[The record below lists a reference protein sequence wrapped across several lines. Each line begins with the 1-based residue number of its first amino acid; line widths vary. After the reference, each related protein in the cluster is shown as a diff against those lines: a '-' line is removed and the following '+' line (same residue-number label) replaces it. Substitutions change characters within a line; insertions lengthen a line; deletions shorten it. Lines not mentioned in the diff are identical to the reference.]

1 MYWWYKIFI
10 LYPLKAK
17 TLKLAQILAQYL
29 YSTRRLDL
37 PGIGTFLLDS
47 TIVVDPESDKNSK
60 KDFGEGISFENNQ
73 GIKDNPPLIDFI
85 SSQTGKIKALAAADL
100 DSHLWLG
107 QQFLNI
113 GKPFMLD
120 GIGSLVKTQ
129 SGQYSFS
136 PGQLTPEILKEQPT
150 KQIGYTEVDNNTD
163 VSDYK
168 DILNPRKEKVQWKK
182 PVAILLMLIG
192 LVLAIWGG
200 YIIYKNT
207 KADANS
213 TTTPATRTSGPSA
226 QNDNDT
232 ATVQKG
238 NITINPPVVAPAGN
252 YKFVIETAG
261 RERAFKRF
269 KFLKELPTTIQMGTK
284 DSVNFTLFFILPAT
298 AADTARIKDSLRISY
313 TPKWSRAYI
322 EQ

>member
-1 MYWWYKIFI
+1 

-47 TIVVDPESDKNSK
+47 SIVVDPESDKNSK
-60 KDFGEGISFENNQ
+60 KDFGEGITFENNP
-73 GIKDNPPLIDFI
+73 GIKENLALIDFI

-150 KQIGYTEVDNNTD
+150 KQVGYTEVDNNSD

-168 DILNPRKEKVQWKK
+168 DILNPRREKVQWKK

-192 LVLAIWGG
+192 LALAIWGG

-207 KADANS
+207 TADANGNS
-213 TTTPATRTSGPSA
+213 TTAPATKTSEPAA
-226 QNDNDT
+226 QNVNDT
-232 ATVQKG
+232 TAVQKG
-238 NITINPPVVAPAGN
+238 NITIPPPIVTPAGN

-284 DSVNFTLFFILPAT
+284 DSVNFILFFVLPAT
-298 AADTARIKDSLRISY
+298 PADTARIKDSLRISY
-313 TPKWSRAYI
+313 TPKWSKAYI